1 MAEEEKEEE
10 SEARADRMQ
19 AELDELDEHIDD
31 AKKKAQRTREQS
43 DLDDDEAGGEL
54 VGDFSDTA
62 SGDDDPSGAVDGAP
76 QEER

>member
-1 MAEEEKEEE
+1 MAEEEEET
-10 SEARADRMQ
+10 EARADRMQ

-62 SGDDDPSGAVDGAP
+62 SDDDDPSGAVDEAP
-76 QEER
+76 PEER